1 MKLWP
6 AIEAADDWLHVNRV
20 LVAVI
25 CAGAMLLSTLQYARF
40 IRLPELWHLP
50 ATLAWIIPALRY
62 GVWGPMVTPRLTQR
76 RQRLE
81 GKSND

>member
-1 MKLWP
+1 MNLWP
-6 AIEAADDWLHVNRV
+6 AIEAVDDWLHANRV

-25 CAGAMLLSTLQYARF
+25 CFGGMLLSTLQYARV

-50 ATLAWIIPALRY
+50 ASLAWIIPALRY